1 MKQARHRNRSGQA
14 LVEFALVAL
23 GLVILLSSGLGI
35 GLMMLHAGITNS
47 VASSS
52 SNLLDL
58 QIPTYLGITDE
69 EVYDQLKTLGF
80 YDETKLLLSSEAFEA
95 AYADPQFPAINKM
108 MLSLYQFDP
117 DFGGYR
123 YPGTIVSYNG
133 DESILIPFVTRSGA
147 TEAIANWFRPLS
159 VTVFPNV
166 DSTKAPTSCRVT
178 INMASQAASMIAY
191 RVHQYP
197 EPNAGD
203 WVEADDYAFSN
214 NAAMPSGYSLG
225 TPRTPVEEARTAVN
239 RGQYGLGELYNFTV
253 KVRPYRKVFFRDTV
267 FRLAPP

>member
-1 MKQARHRNRSGQA
+1 MKQEHHRNRSGQA

-23 GLVILLSSGLGI
+23 ALVIVLSSGLGI

-58 QIPTYLGITDE
+58 QIQSLVGITDE
-69 EVYDQLKTLGF
+69 DVYDQLKTLGF
-80 YDETKLLLSSEAFEA
+80 YDETKLLLSSEGYAA
-95 AYADPQFPAINKM
+95 AYDDPQFPAINKM

-123 YPGTIVSYNG
+123 YPGAIVSYNG
-133 DESILIPFVTRSGA
+133 DPSILIPFVSRAGA
-147 TEAIANWFRPLS
+147 TESITNWFRPLS
-159 VTVFPNV
+159 VTVIPNV
-166 DSTKAPTSCRVT
+166 DSSKAPTACRVS

-191 RVHQYP
+191 RVHPYP

-203 WVEADDYAFSN
+203 WVVADDAVSS

-225 TPRTPVEEARTAVN
+225 TPPTPLEEAPSAVN

-253 KVRPYRKVFFRDTV
+253 KVRPYRKVFFRDAV
-267 FRLAPP
+267 FRLLP